1 MSQNQDSGKE
11 GEDYAVA
18 YLVKNGYEILRRN
31 VKIGF
36 SELDIIAKQDNIL
49 VFVEVR
55 LRANNWHGNP
65 EDTMSKAKINA
76 VKRGAEKYLDAN
88 SWGGDIRF
96 DFISILMK
104 PEFEL
109 LHFEDAYF

>member
-11 GEDYAVA
+11 GEDLAVA
-18 YLVKNGYEILRRN
+18 HLIKKGYHIIRRN
-31 VKIGF
+31 VKIGY
-36 SELDIIAKQDNIL
+36 SELDIIAKRDNIL

-55 LRANNWHGNP
+55 LRENHWHGYP
-65 EDTMSKAKINA
+65 EQTMTKAKINA
-76 VKRGAEKYLDAN
+76 VKRGAERYLDTYT
-88 SWGGDIRF
+88 WEGEIRF